1 MEALLNQIARNQRKQ
16 EWVEFNSDL
25 FNEILGSYKYIDSG
39 RAMVD
44 FCLIEELYFKL
55 KEIVEQKTNARI
67 RVYDDGCT
75 VVCDGRRIDSG
86 PRRFCWGCGGRP
98 DWFHLSFGLLRFDDG
113 PRPCLNIDFFSYKAL
128 FSSGELGFA
137 GGCFFSINIHTE
149 SRFFGFGVIA
159 VPKRDYF
166 AFPRP
171 FLRFNP

>member
-39 RAMVD
+39 RARVD

-75 VVCDGRRIDSG
+75 VVCDGRRIDG
-86 PRRFCWGCGGRP
+86 LGATEKRLLCVLVRHDCALTTDRLIDGVWNTP
-98 DWFHLSFGLLRFDDG
+98 DISRNSLYNLVSTTNRKLALAGF
-113 PRPCLNIDFFSYKAL
+113 PFFIKK
-128 FSSGELGFA
+128 ELGFGYRIQFWKA
-137 GGCFFSINIHTE
+137 KPVT
-149 SRFFGFGVIA
+149 A
-159 VPKRDYF
+159 PAD
-166 AFPRP
+166 
-171 FLRFNP
+171 